1 MDDDTPSA
9 KSLST
14 AGGYSQIYVIH
25 AADTDAK
32 EADPADTREVL
43 FRCGNW
49 AYRGKIQFNGLK
61 ICTPELPV
69 LIPILQKQQGSL
81 RYFCNASAV
90 PENSDYFQPLAF
102 LNDAVDF
109 FATEM
114 VQDSLQEE
122 MRDMAEKFPWIDDD
136 GSATFFEMEL
146 SNIPGYMDAISLMA
160 SKTYTRG
167 LIIIC
172 VYSEQRLYFVV
183 QSGEGDQALLD
194 VRFPDISKH
203 GEGMQ
208 LAAYN
213 DRSVPYRKL
222 QLWHAVEKTVPLTA
236 LKEFPKLKT
245 LNVSSKSYQQTYCI
259 MKSSWDNSSSV
270 LSVHH
275 DVLFRFGSW
284 CYAGRVQ
291 LTSTLALADIPL
303 IIPALRMQQSR
314 LDFLCDTSNVPV
326 TSPFA
331 GALNFVSRTAPL
343 VENNIEKS
351 ELLLQ
356 AIIEQARRDDPSEAA
371 AIETWL
377 EGDPSESF
385 FELKCQ
391 LDSTQ
396 KADLNNIEMIASK
409 TYHASGVVTVAIYFE
424 STIYVVVQDAGK
436 ENPLLDS
443 RFPDVS
449 SRGRGFN
456 IQSFG
461 DEGSEEWPTLRNVSL
476 WQNKNATNRDHLA
489 RMTSKDAD
497 SKDTAVTPD
506 AKGVARNLDDEW
518 GVGRGAKGDPED
530 SMEALADV
538 DAAAARAEAKGSSA
552 AQTERKPA
560 DPDSPTTLVRHAS
573 FQAADEVAGS
583 KEVVGEVGE
592 RIDATA
598 VSGAAVD
605 RMPVNEA
612 QERATTPT
620 VEAVIHDSPTSNT
633 TGKPMFSSPLA
644 LADAKNAGNGDSI
657 DFSKSN
663 STLKAARPHHLPKM
677 GSMNDNL
684 SKKMDDIRRG
694 LAEGEGADAP
704 WDESGKPL
712 LKKKKKKKA
721 EDKELGLEA
730 GHKE

>member
-14 AGGYSQIYVIH
+14 AGGYSQIYIIH
-25 AADTDAK
+25 AADSDAK
-32 EADPADTREVL
+32 EADPSDTREVL

-61 ICTPELPV
+61 ILTPELPV

-90 PENSDYFQPLAF
+90 PDNSDYYMPLAF

-114 VQDSLQEE
+114 VQDSLQDE
-122 MRDMAEKFPWIDDD
+122 MRDLAEKFPWIDDD
-136 GSATFFEMEL
+136 GSATFFEIEL
-146 SNIPGYMDAISLMA
+146 SNIPNYMDAVSLMA

-213 DRSVPYRKL
+213 DRTAPYRKL
-222 QLWHAVEKTVPLTA
+222 TLWHAVEKTVPLAA

-259 MKSSWDNSSSV
+259 MKSSWDNNSSV

-331 GALNFVSRTAPL
+331 GALGYVSRTAPL
-343 VENNIEKS
+343 VERNIEQS
-351 ELLLQ
+351 EMLLQ
-356 AIIEQARRDDPSEAA
+356 AIIEQAQRDDPAEAA

-385 FELKCQ
+385 FELKCA
-391 LDSTQ
+391 LDSSQ

-409 TYHASGVVTVAIYFE
+409 TYHASGVVTIAIYFE

-449 SRGRGFN
+449 SKGRGFN
-456 IQSFG
+456 IQSFEK
-461 DEGSEEWPTLRNVSL
+461 DGSDEWPTLRNVSL

-489 RMTSKDAD
+489 RLTKDAD
-497 SKDTAVTPD
+497 SKDTAPSD

-518 GVGRGAKGDPED
+518 GVGLGAKDDPED
-530 SMEALADV
+530 SMEAHADV
-538 DAAAARAEAKGSSA
+538 AVAKAEAKGGHGSQA
-552 AQTERKPA
+552 DRKPA
-560 DPDSPTTLVRHAS
+560 EPDSPTALVRHTS
-573 FQAADEVAGS
+573 FQSDGDGS
-583 KEVVGEVGE
+583 DSKGVVGEVGD
-592 RIDATA
+592 RIDTTTL
-598 VSGAAVD
+598 SAAGED
-605 RMPVNEA
+605 RMPVNTV
-612 QERATTPT
+612 RATTPNEGT
-620 VEAVIHDSPTSNT
+620 AVHDSPTSNT
-633 TGKPMFSSPLA
+633 GKPVFSSQ
-644 LADAKNAGNGDSI
+644 LADAKNAGNGDAI

-663 STLKAARPHHLPKM
+663 STMKAARPHHLPKM

-694 LAEGEGADAP
+694 LADGDGEAP
-704 WDESGKPL
+704 WDETGKPL
-712 LKKKKKKKA
+712 QKKKKKTKKA
-721 EDKELGLEA
+721 EDKDEVGAKSDL
-730 GHKE
+730 